1 MFSRWLKREMS
12 QGRHL
17 CLCSSRGPSCTPYT
31 QYALVLGY
39 HVNPLQKK
47 EVFTLQNKQVFQKY
61 QLKNEK
67 GIGIYLGKP
76 IGFPKIPLKTAGY
89 LEVTGVWTEKN
100 IRRRQVWVSRR
111 GSKRFGG
118 LLAEVLADCFRG
130 VDSVSIH
137 SFINHRS
144 FANSRSLFPSGI
156 FGWASGERLGSLK
169 RKGKLPLHFWHQVV
183 W

>member
-31 QYALVLGY
+31 HHALVLGY

-47 EVFTLQNKQVFQKY
+47 
-61 QLKNEK
+61 
-67 GIGIYLGKP
+67 GGIYLAKKT
-76 IGFPKIPLKTAGY
+76 GFPKIPTKKRKRDRYLPWKTDRFSKNPTKKRPGIWRLRGY
-89 LEVTGVWTEKN
+89 GQKN
-100 IRRRQVWVSRR
+100 LRRRQVWVSRR

-118 LLAEVLADCFRG
+118 LLAEVLADFFRG

-144 FANSRSLFPSGI
+144 FANNRSLFPTGI
-156 FGWASGERLGSLK
+156 VGWFSGERLGSLK